1 MKKGYQVSSKT
12 KVATLLL
19 LLIVAVLLTNM
30 LDRKNYAHLDKS
42 IASIYKD
49 RLMPATYLFELT
61 NKLYQKQLQQNLLQP
76 ALNAS
81 VEQTIKAYDATY
93 LTSIE
98 KEHWNMFKHQW
109 QDLLAAE
116 EQNSTNVDASR
127 FNAMH
132 QTLQQLIKIQASE
145 GRNLQ
150 KESQSL
156 IGFTS
161 VQSHLQI
168 SILIILGIFAMV
180 LVVGGSNN
188 NAITPGN
195 KIWMN

>member
-1 MKKGYQVSSKT
+1 MKKVQLVSKKT
-12 KVATLLL
+12 KAATLLL
-19 LLIVAVLLTNM
+19 VLIIAILLTNM

-61 NKLYQKQLQQNLLQP
+61 NKLYQKQLQQDFVQP
-76 ALNAS
+76 ELNAG
-81 VEQTIKAYDATY
+81 VEKNIQAYDATY
-93 LTSIE
+93 LTSQE
-98 KEHWNMFKHQW
+98 KEQWNIFKQQW
-109 QDLLAAE
+109 QDLVAAE
-116 EQNSTNVDASR
+116 KQGNGNVDATR

-132 QTLQQLIKIQASE
+132 QTLQQLTKIQAAE
-145 GRNLQ
+145 GRSLQ

-168 SILIILGIFAMV
+168 GILIILGVFAMV
-180 LVVGGSNN
+180 LVAGGNSGP
-188 NAITPGN
+188 ITPNN
-195 KIWMN
+195 KVWMN